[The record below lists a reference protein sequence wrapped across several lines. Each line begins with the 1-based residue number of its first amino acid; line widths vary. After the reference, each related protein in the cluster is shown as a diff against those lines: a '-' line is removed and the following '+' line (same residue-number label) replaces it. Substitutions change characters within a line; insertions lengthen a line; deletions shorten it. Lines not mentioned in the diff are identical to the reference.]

1 MSILPDRYYRSLLLI
16 FVSWKALLL
25 LLVVFSPGPA
35 YDTSTALRTLGRNA
49 ANTDRHG
56 LLTPVLG
63 LLATNLTRWDAIYF
77 TEIARR
83 GCLFEQEWAFNL
95 GFASLIRAFADGEDT
110 WPQRALDMPANY
122 MSVLR
127 RTAGINH
134 ALIESIIG
142 IAVAH
147 AAHGMSVFVLYSLAR
162 AVFPGRKGR
171 NLAFIAACLH
181 ILSPAGL
188 FLSAPYGE
196 STHALLSFMG
206 SLLFVLSFN
215 HAGASPSLR
224 DALTLLSGIL
234 YGLATAAR
242 SNGLLNGM
250 ILLEEAVR
258 LLYSMTEG
266 ITFAKTRRL
275 IAVGMAGICTGLGFV
290 IPQYIAYKQFC
301 MNNKDPRIWCLRTIP
316 SIYSFVQDHYWNN
329 GFLRYWTLSN
339 IPLFALAGPMLA
351 IMTYSAIWTL
361 GVGSDGQERGN
372 GESSSNTSKTQV
384 YSEAPLTGR
393 LLRSLAAPQI
403 TLAILTFLKHHVQ
416 IITRMSS
423 GYPVWYLW
431 LAHALV
437 EGHSLA
443 TSEKVDVCQGKK
455 ETQIMK
461 QYRYARMT
469 VFYMIVYS
477 LIQGVLFASFLP
489 PA

>member
-1 MSILPDRYYRSLLLI
+1 MSILPDRSYRSLLLI
-16 FVSWKALLL
+16 VVSWKALLL

-35 YDTSTALRTLGRNA
+35 YDTSTALRELGRNA

-95 GFASLIRAFADGEDT
+95 GFASLIRAFAD
-110 WPQRALDMPANY
+110 
-122 MSVLR
+122 VLR

-215 HAGASPSLR
+215 HAGASTSLR
-224 DALTLLSGIL
+224 DALIPLSGIL

-339 IPLFALAGPMLA
+339 MPLFALAGPMLV

-361 GVGSDGQERGN
+361 GVGSGGQERGN
-372 GESSSNTSKTQV
+372 GKSFSNTSKTQV
-384 YSEAPLTGR
+384 HSEAPLTGR

-403 TLAILTFLKHHVQ
+403 ILAILTFLKHHVQ

-423 GYPVWYLW
+423 GYPMWYLW

-443 TSEKVDVCQGKK
+443 SSEKVDVCRGEK
-455 ETQIMK
+455 ETHILK

-469 VFYMIVYS
+469 IFYMIVYS
-477 LIQGVLFASFLP
+477 LVQGVLFASFLP